1 MENGLKLALQ
11 KGKKQKEGIAFR
23 LSPLLRCVG
32 CLSRMRPSLPP
43 IDHCLATGID
53 DAAFAKVFH
62 GFVQLIAIGKVI
74 VENPLFNIDP
84 IFSLNPYDFHGNH
97 PPSIVDFRLRIVDCR
112 LLHITYFKSFSS
124 KNLNS
129 KMRNTLCYSNPK
141 PLDMFTG
148 KAIEL

>member
-1 MENGLKLALQ
+1 MKLVLQ

-43 IDHCLATGID
+43 IDNSLATGID
-53 DAAFAKVFH
+53 DAALAKVFH

-74 VENPLFNIDP
+74 VENPLFYIDP

-97 PPSIVDFRLRIVDCR
+97 PPSIVDFRLQIFANCIFQV
-112 LLHITYFKSFSS
+112 TSK
-124 KNLNS
+124 KNLNF
-129 KMRNTLCYSNPK
+129 KMRIALYYSNPK
-141 PLDMFTG
+141 SLDMFTG